1 MKKLKIFKIL
11 TITILFTIL
20 FILTFHL
27 PFRSWIPIYT
37 YYGLCSLIILTIILI
52 ILLYIIKKF
61 FSFDIKDCMITI
73 LLSFSINIF
82 FFCMVPVTIERS
94 ISVFMLNEM
103 NEKDFYTKKE
113 IENLFIEKYVYE
125 YGAFDKRFKE
135 QIATGTISKTNS
147 KYYLNKNGKK
157 LLKKFK
163 FIKNIYNIKTPIL
176 K

>member
-1 MKKLKIFKIL
+1 
-11 TITILFTIL
+11 
-20 FILTFHL
+20 
-27 PFRSWIPIYT
+27 
-37 YYGLCSLIILTIILI
+37 
-52 ILLYIIKKF
+52 
-61 FSFDIKDCMITI
+61 MITI

>member
-1 MKKLKIFKIL
+1 MIKTKIL
-11 TITILFTIL
+11 KMLGITIAFTIL

-27 PFRSWIPIYT
+27 PLRGLLPIYT
-37 YYGLCSLIILTIILI
+37 YYGLCSLIILTILLI
-52 ILLYIIKKF
+52 ILLYLFKKRI
-61 FSFDIKDCMITI
+61 SFDIKDCIITI
-73 LLSFSINIF
+73 LLCFSMNIF

-103 NEKDFYTKKE
+103 NKKEAYTKQE
-113 IENLFIEKYVYE
+113 IEKLFIEKYVYE
-125 YGAFDKRFKE
+125 YKAFDKRFNE
-135 QIATGTISKTNS
+135 QITTGTISKTKK

-163 FIKNIYNIKTPIL
+163 FIKNIYNIKTPLL